1 LIVSGTLCF
10 LEVVDDGQSPKILF
24 FQIKSIISTLAHLV
38 WIRVF
43 KIHGPII
50 VTGTAALKYINV
62 EM

>member
-1 LIVSGTLCF
+1 
-10 LEVVDDGQSPKILF
+10 VDDGQSPKTLF

-38 WIRVF
+38 WIRTVF